1 MLDADGRPRYRIDD
15 QGSYPRCRG
24 DDPRSRRRRRP
35 LRRDRDLGI
44 LPRQVARA
52 AAPDRLPVAQGA
64 DGRLAACAGA
74 ADRSAGGLGPDGRRG
89 ASMTDTARG
98 GLFRPIVPHQHS
110 RVTYAE
116 LFFDLVF
123 VFAVTQIS
131 HTLLAHFTP
140 LGVLQVT
147 LLFLAVWWVWVY
159 TSWITNWL
167 NPELTPVRL
176 LLFSLMLGGLVL
188 STSIPQAFESRA
200 LWFAAAYAAMQVG
213 KTVFL
218 WLSTPRTRN
227 LARMNAIRITAWLTG
242 SAVFWIAGGVAQ
254 GNARLLLWAVALAI
268 EYLSPAVRFWI
279 PKYGASEV
287 ADWVVEGGH
296 MAERCAGFI
305 IIALGESIVVTGASF
320 AELAWSF
327 ETVAAFAS
335 AFIGSL
341 AMWWI
346 YFHRGAEAGSEQISR
361 SSEPGRL
368 ARLAYTYLH
377 MPIVAGIIVTAV
389 ADELVL
395 KHPAGHSDLRTVLSA
410 IGGPLLFL
418 FGTILF
424 KHSFRGFLQLSHGIG
439 IIALCVLAWFAH
451 ELSPLMLSILT
462 SAIMIVV
469 AVWESISLRSKP

>member
-1 MLDADGRPRYRIDD
+1 
-15 QGSYPRCRG
+15 
-24 DDPRSRRRRRP
+24 
-35 LRRDRDLGI
+35 
-44 LPRQVARA
+44 
-52 AAPDRLPVAQGA
+52 
-64 DGRLAACAGA
+64 
-74 ADRSAGGLGPDGRRG
+74 
-89 ASMTDTARG
+89 MTDTARG
-98 GLFRPIVPHQHS
+98 GLFRPIVPNQHS

-167 NPELTPVRL
+167 NPEKTPVRL
-176 LLFSLMLGGLVL
+176 LLFGLTLGGLVL
-188 STSIPQAFESRA
+188 STSIPAAFDGRG
-200 LWFAAAYAAMQVG
+200 LWFAIAYAAMQVG

-218 WLSTPRTRN
+218 WASTLPSQS
-227 LARMNAIRITAWLTG
+227 LARANAIRITSWLAM
-242 SAVFWIAGGVAQ
+242 SAIFWIAGGLAE
-254 GNARLLLWAVALAI
+254 GPSRLVLWAIALVI
-268 EYLSPAVRFWI
+268 EYISPAVRFWI
-279 PKYGASEV
+279 PRYGASSV

-305 IIALGESIVVTGASF
+305 IIALGESIVVTGATF
-320 AELAWSF
+320 AELTWTT
-327 ETVAAFAS
+327 ENVLAFVS
-335 AFIGSL
+335 AFVGCL

-346 YFHRGAEAGSEQISR
+346 YFHKGAEAGSEQISK

-377 MPIVAGIIVTAV
+377 MPIVAGIIVAAV

-395 KHPAGHSDLRTVLSA
+395 KHPSGHSDLKTVISA

-424 KHSFRGFLQLSHGIG
+424 KHSFRGFLQLSHGVG
-439 IIALCVLAWFAH
+439 IVALCVLAWFAS
-451 ELSPLMLSILT
+451 ELSPLVLSILT
-462 SAIMIVV
+462 TSIMIVV
-469 AVWESISLRSKP
+469 AVWESISLQSNSAE

>member
-1 MLDADGRPRYRIDD
+1 MTDNA
-15 QGSYPRCRG
+15 
-24 DDPRSRRRRRP
+24 
-35 LRRDRDLGI
+35 
-44 LPRQVARA
+44 
-52 AAPDRLPVAQGA
+52 
-64 DGRLAACAGA
+64 
-74 ADRSAGGLGPDGRRG
+74 RG
-89 ASMTDTARG
+89 A
-98 GLFRPIVPHQHS
+98 LYRPIVPHQHS

-147 LLFLAVWWVWVY
+147 LLFLAVWWVWVF

-167 NPELTPVRL
+167 NPEKTPVRL
-176 LLFSLMLGGLVL
+176 LLFALTLGGLVL
-188 STSIPQAFESRA
+188 STSIPAAFDGRG
-200 LWFAAAYAAMQVG
+200 LWFAVAYAAMQVG

-218 WLSTPRTRN
+218 WLSTPSSQP
-227 LARMNAIRITAWLTG
+227 LARMNAIRITAWLSM
-242 SAVFWIAGGVAQ
+242 SAVFWIAGGLAEGQ
-254 GNARLLLWAVALAI
+254 SRLVLWAIALVI
-268 EYLSPAVRFWI
+268 EYISPAVRFWI
-279 PKYGASEV
+279 PRYGASSV

-305 IIALGESIVVTGASF
+305 IIALGESIVVTGATF
-320 AELAWSF
+320 AELTWTT
-327 ETVAAFAS
+327 ENVLAFVS
-335 AFIGSL
+335 AFVGCL

-346 YFHRGAEAGSEQISR
+346 YFHIGAEAGSEQISR

-377 MPIVAGIIVTAV
+377 MPIVAGIIVAAV

-395 KHPAGHSDLRTVLSA
+395 KHPGGHSDLKTVISA

-424 KHSFRGFLQLSHGIG
+424 KLSFRGFLQLSHGVG
-439 IIALCVLAWFAH
+439 IIALCVLAWFAS

-469 AVWESISLRSKP
+469 AVWESISLQSGPRE

>member
-1 MLDADGRPRYRIDD
+1 MADNPG
-15 QGSYPRCRG
+15 
-24 DDPRSRRRRRP
+24 
-35 LRRDRDLGI
+35 
-44 LPRQVARA
+44 
-52 AAPDRLPVAQGA
+52 GA
-64 DGRLAACAGA
+64 N
-74 ADRSAGGLGPDGRRG
+74 PRG
-89 ASMTDTARG
+89 ANERG
-98 GLFRPIVPHQHS
+98 AMFRPIVPNQHS

-123 VFAVTQIS
+123 VYAVTQIS
-131 HTLLAHFTP
+131 HTLLADFTP
-140 LGVLQVT
+140 LGAVHVT

-167 NPELTPVRL
+167 DPEKTPVRL
-176 LLFSLMLGGLVL
+176 LLFALTLGGLVL
-188 STSIPQAFESRA
+188 STSIPTAFDGRG
-200 LWFAAAYAAMQVG
+200 LWFAIAYAAMQVG

-218 WLSTPRTRN
+218 WAVTPSSRPP
-227 LARMNAIRITAWLTG
+227 ARMNAVRITTWLAV
-242 SAVFWIAGGVAQ
+242 SAVFWIAGGLMEGQ
-254 GNARLLLWAVALAI
+254 ARLALWAIALVI
-268 EYLSPAVRFWI
+268 EYISPVVRFWI
-279 PKYGASEV
+279 PRYGASAI

-305 IIALGESIVVTGASF
+305 IIALGESIVVTGATF
-320 AELAWSF
+320 ADLTWTQENV
-327 ETVAAFAS
+327 VAFVS
-335 AFIGSL
+335 AFVGSL

-346 YFHRGAEAGSEQISR
+346 YFHKGAEAGSEEISR

-395 KHPAGHSDLRTVLSA
+395 KHPAGHSDLKTVLSA

-424 KHSFRGFLQLSHGIG
+424 KHSFRGFLQLSHGVG

-451 ELSPLMLSILT
+451 DLSPLMLSILT

-469 AVWESISLRSKP
+469 AVWESISLRSRPEEEA